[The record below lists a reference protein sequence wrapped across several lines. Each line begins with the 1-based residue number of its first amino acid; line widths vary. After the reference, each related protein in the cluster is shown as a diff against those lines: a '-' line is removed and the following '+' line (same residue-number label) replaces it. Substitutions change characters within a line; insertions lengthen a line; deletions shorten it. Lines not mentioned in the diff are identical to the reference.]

1 MLGDASTANVGA
13 TIVVRNA
20 GELADNALSAVEAA
34 DGTQIVVAIASNA
47 VSADTVSVRVSGTG
61 VGVEQT
67 TVSQVLSAADV
78 TRGYVSVALSQGL
91 LDASGEGQKVVSAI
105 FRNGSSEKT
114 VAVTGF
120 SYDPS
125 TTTVQGT
132 VALGPV
138 SSGHGLKV
146 TLYRADG
153 SVLVSESSVGADG
166 TFSLGFSA
174 SYKGLVLARVR
185 DTSAG
190 ADYQDEVS
198 GLKDLNTD
206 LRAVFNVS
214 GPGVVEVSITPLS
227 ELATRV
233 LLNDTGG
240 DGSAGYTVG
249 ANQLASAVAAI
260 NSSVSNA
267 FGVSDV
273 LTHVSTVL
281 SAGYNDSAVSDAQ
294 KYARVLAKLAGLDAR
309 EGGVSNTLEVLKAQ
323 LQGSSLS
330 AAGQS
335 LLVDGAAI
343 FESGSN
349 ATLSNLIASGAV
361 LGDASTAN
369 VGATIVVRNAG
380 ELADNALSAVEAA
393 DGTQIVVAIASNAV
407 SADTV
412 SVRVSGTGVGVEQTT
427 VSQVLSAADVT
438 RGYVSVALSQG
449 LLDASGEGQKVVSAI
464 FRNGSSEKTVAVTGF
479 SYDVTAPAASFL
491 GFVASDDRINWAEST
506 NPSSLVISGSVEP
519 GASLSFAI
527 DGLARSPAVVNST
540 WTYQLTPSD
549 LLALGQG
556 MKTLHVVATDAVG
569 NTHAMNKSVLIDT
582 EMPSISFNSIAGN
595 DTVDLT
601 EHASGVVVSGITN
614 AEPGQMVSVTWA
626 GITKTGT
633 VNMDH
638 SWTVASFAH
647 NELPISG
654 TFQVAVDV
662 SDAVGNPATTVTKAV
677 TIDPFLGGTGADVF
691 YVPPGFASTPTTL
704 TNFTRSQGD
713 KIDLHALL
721 NGSGCT
727 SVNASNFLSLT
738 QSGADAVLKIDMQGA
753 SNFAS
758 PEQTFTMTNAWSN
771 AGGLNDTLN
780 NLILN
785 SVILL

>member
-1 MLGDASTANVGA
+1 MRSLENQTTRFKIQRALDQKCHGIRLHVNEPSDFKGQDVVVLVGGHTHVSTVLSAGYNDSAVSDAQKYARVLAKLAGLDAREGGVSNTLEVLKAQLQGSSLSAAGQSLLVDGAAIFESGSNATLSNLIASGAVLGDASTANVGA
-13 TIVVRNA
+13 TIGVRNA

-369 VGATIVVRNAG
+369 VGATIGVRNAG

-438 RGYVSVALSQG
+438 RG
-449 LLDASGEGQKVVSAI
+449 
-464 FRNGSSEKTVAVTGF
+464 
-479 SYDVTAPAASFL
+479 
-491 GFVASDDRINWAEST
+491 
-506 NPSSLVISGSVEP
+506 
-519 GASLSFAI
+519 
-527 DGLARSPAVVNST
+527 
-540 WTYQLTPSD
+540 
-549 LLALGQG
+549 
-556 MKTLHVVATDAVG
+556 
-569 NTHAMNKSVLIDT
+569 
-582 EMPSISFNSIAGN
+582 
-595 DTVDLT
+595 
-601 EHASGVVVSGITN
+601 
-614 AEPGQMVSVTWA
+614 
-626 GITKTGT
+626 
-633 VNMDH
+633 
-638 SWTVASFAH
+638 
-647 NELPISG
+647 
-654 TFQVAVDV
+654 
-662 SDAVGNPATTVTKAV
+662 
-677 TIDPFLGGTGADVF
+677 
-691 YVPPGFASTPTTL
+691 
-704 TNFTRSQGD
+704 
-713 KIDLHALL
+713 
-721 NGSGCT
+721 
-727 SVNASNFLSLT
+727 
-738 QSGADAVLKIDMQGA
+738 
-753 SNFAS
+753 
-758 PEQTFTMTNAWSN
+758 
-771 AGGLNDTLN
+771 
-780 NLILN
+780 
-785 SVILL
+785 

>member
-1 MLGDASTANVGA
+1 MLSAGYNDSAVSDAQKYARVLAKLAGLDAREGGVSNTLEVLKAQLQGSSLSAAGQSLLVDGAAIFESGSNATLSNLIASGAVLGDASTANVGA
-13 TIVVRNA
+13 TIGVRNA

-249 ANQLASAVAAI
+249 AIGQ
-260 NSSVSNA
+260 
-267 FGVSDV
+267 
-273 LTHVSTVL
+273 H
-281 SAGYNDSAVSDAQ
+281 
-294 KYARVLAKLAGLDAR
+294 RVDR
-309 EGGVSNTLEVLKAQ
+309 CIWY
-323 LQGSSLS
+323 
-330 AAGQS
+330 S
-335 LLVDGAAI
+335 LL
-343 FESGSN
+343 
-349 ATLSNLIASGAV
+349 L
-361 LGDASTAN
+361 LG
-369 VGATIVVRNAG
+369 
-380 ELADNALSAVEAA
+380 
-393 DGTQIVVAIASNAV
+393 
-407 SADTV
+407 
-412 SVRVSGTGVGVEQTT
+412 
-427 VSQVLSAADVT
+427 
-438 RGYVSVALSQG
+438 
-449 LLDASGEGQKVVSAI
+449 
-464 FRNGSSEKTVAVTGF
+464 
-479 SYDVTAPAASFL
+479 
-491 GFVASDDRINWAEST
+491 
-506 NPSSLVISGSVEP
+506 
-519 GASLSFAI
+519 
-527 DGLARSPAVVNST
+527 
-540 WTYQLTPSD
+540 
-549 LLALGQG
+549 
-556 MKTLHVVATDAVG
+556 
-569 NTHAMNKSVLIDT
+569 
-582 EMPSISFNSIAGN
+582 
-595 DTVDLT
+595 
-601 EHASGVVVSGITN
+601 
-614 AEPGQMVSVTWA
+614 
-626 GITKTGT
+626 
-633 VNMDH
+633 
-638 SWTVASFAH
+638 
-647 NELPISG
+647 
-654 TFQVAVDV
+654 
-662 SDAVGNPATTVTKAV
+662 
-677 TIDPFLGGTGADVF
+677 
-691 YVPPGFASTPTTL
+691 
-704 TNFTRSQGD
+704 
-713 KIDLHALL
+713 
-721 NGSGCT
+721 
-727 SVNASNFLSLT
+727 
-738 QSGADAVLKIDMQGA
+738 
-753 SNFAS
+753 
-758 PEQTFTMTNAWSN
+758 
-771 AGGLNDTLN
+771 
-780 NLILN
+780 
-785 SVILL
+785 